1 MSLFRLFHYKK
12 RRWMRAQIKR
22 KLAPITRA
30 KLHILYSKSKE
41 AMKVKRSLFNGWNGM
56 HLRISGTKIGILIR
70 SENGQISFPIFV
82 VKILISTCPF
92 WFHYWHY
99 LATWFWAFKEICLLP
114 NWEED
119 SAITTVRT
127 CKKAVMYGA
136 KVSMSLSSS
145 FSILICT
152 FLLFSVSSGPCV
164 LSMNK
169 DAI

>member
-1 MSLFRLFHYKK
+1 MGKFRSPFLLSKF
-12 RRWMRAQIKR
+12 RFL
-22 KLAPITRA
+22 LACFGSIIGTTWLPDFE
-30 KLHILYSKSKE
+30 HSKNS
-41 AMKVKRSLFNGWNGM
+41 V
-56 HLRISGTKIGILIR
+56 
-70 SENGQISFPIFV
+70 
-82 VKILISTCPF
+82 
-92 WFHYWHY
+92 
-99 LATWFWAFKEICLLP
+99 LLP
-114 NWEED
+114 NWEEG

-169 DAI
+169 DDI